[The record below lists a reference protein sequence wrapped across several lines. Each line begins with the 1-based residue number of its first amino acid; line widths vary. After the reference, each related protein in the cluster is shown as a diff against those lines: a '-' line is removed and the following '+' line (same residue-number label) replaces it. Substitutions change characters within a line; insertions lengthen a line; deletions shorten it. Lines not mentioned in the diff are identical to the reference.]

1 MTADASLRWRMRSSH
16 RKRRGV
22 RQMLES
28 ISSSF
33 VPLRPFIKF
42 HKPIQVRHSQLG
54 ALPAGPNVAEDCA
67 GPPNFIIDIYRAARE
82 QFNYMYYTETRSIY
96 LFDVSY
102 KFGTISPVV
111 NGSTHN
117 IQRTSIWQYT
127 RAGTHSVLIYIYRL
141 KCPFLSSAH
150 ASHAVHFRIGTSVCV
165 VYLRNYSPSC
175 QIQGKGQKLII
186 ATKDGPP

>member
-1 MTADASLRWRMRSSH
+1 
-16 RKRRGV
+16 
-22 RQMLES
+22 MLES

-127 RAGTHSVLIYIYRL
+127 RAGTHSVLIYIYIEM
-141 KCPFLSSAH
+141 PFPFFRPRVACSPLSNRH
-150 ASHAVHFRIGTSVCV
+150 ISVCS
-165 VYLRNYSPSC
+165 LLEKLFTKLPDS
-175 QIQGKGQKLII
+175 GKGTKTNYCNKGWPAII
-186 ATKDGPP
+186 SFSIRVIANEMTFYLYH